1 MAEFTHYVGLDV
13 SKATIAMA
21 VARGREEPVPLG
33 VVAHDRA
40 VVRRRLAALG
50 PPSATLVAYEA
61 GPTGYGLARALQAD
75 GFQCQVVA
83 PSKTPRR
90 AGDRVKTDRRDA
102 LTLARYLRSGDLV
115 AVRIPDEGVEALRD
129 LVRARADAKKAETVA
144 RHHLD
149 KLLLRKDRIY
159 PGKSHWTG
167 LHHEWLQQQ
176 RFEHPALQAV
186 LADHLHAVLEA
197 GVRVER
203 LTADI
208 ERHVQASPLMPLVI
222 ALQALRGVQLVTAA
236 TLACELGDLRRFSHP
251 RQLMS
256 FVGLVPSES
265 SSGERVRRGAITRTG
280 NGHVRRVLVEAAWA
294 YRTAPQLSR
303 TIKARQEHVSHAVR
317 RIAWEAQRRLHG
329 RWRRLAGRG
338 KDHRRTIIAIAR
350 ELAAFVWAI
359 GQERELLATSTT

>member
-1 MAEFTHYVGLDV
+1 MVEFTHFVGLDV
-13 SKATIAMA
+13 SKATIALA
-21 VARGREEPVPLG
+21 VARERDEPVPLG
-33 VVAHDRA
+33 TIANDLRA
-40 VVRRRLAALG
+40 LRRRLAAVG
-50 PPSATLVAYEA
+50 PPAATLVAYEA
-61 GPTGYGLARALQAD
+61 GPTGYGLARALQAE
-75 GFQCQVVA
+75 GWTCQVVA

-90 AGDRVKTDRRDA
+90 SGDRVKTDRRDA
-102 LTLARYLRSGDLV
+102 ATLARFLRSGDLV
-115 AVRIPDEGVEALRD
+115 AVTIPDAGVEALRD

-149 KLLLRKDRIY
+149 KLLLRHDRIY
-159 PGKSHWTG
+159 PGKCHWTE
-167 LHHEWLQQQ
+167 LHQQWLAQQ

-186 LADHLHAVLEA
+186 LDDHRHAVLEA

-203 LTADI
+203 LTAEI
-208 ERHVQASPLMPLVI
+208 ERQVLHAPLAPLVT

-256 FVGLVPSES
+256 YVGLVPSES

-294 YRTAPQLSR
+294 YRAAPRLSR
-303 TIKARQEHVSHAVR
+303 TIAARQTRVSHAVR

-329 RWRRLAGRG
+329 RWRLLAGRG

-350 ELAAFVWAI
+350 ELSAFVWAI
-359 GQERELLATSTT
+359 GQEHDLLASSST